1 LKAFLEHFAAILGA
15 ATAALLA
22 MSWTHEYGYFS
33 TIGRQFQTFLAT
45 ADYIANGALWLPLA
59 FFFIQQTVQ
68 WSSLAVEP
76 TEKGPKLKGWK
87 NVGVWIIWLLW
98 VVFIIST
105 VTWPIDYSQAVA
117 IMGFIVL
124 FWSSHW
130 RKFYSKVSLEEE
142 SFQLIVRELIR
153 LGPIIL
159 AAMYIYGSV
168 NAADDL
174 TRTDN
179 VYLFKFKDEKLQPHL
194 YIFLR
199 NFDRGVLARDAVEK
213 RILFLKWDDLKEVSS
228 TTPEKTN
235 SLGCWLVGFMCSD
248 RHKAIKS
255 LQEP

>member
-1 LKAFLEHFAAILGA
+1 VKAFLEHFAAILGA

-33 TIGRQFQTFLAT
+33 TIGRQFQTFLT
-45 ADYIANGALWLPLA
+45 PADYVANGALWLPLA
-59 FFFIQQTVQ
+59 ILFIQQTVQ

-76 TEKGPKLKGWK
+76 ADKGPKLTGWK
-87 NVGVWIIWLLW
+87 NIVAWTIWLLW
-98 VVFIIST
+98 VAFIVST
-105 VTWPIDYSQAVA
+105 VTWPIDYSQASV

-124 FWSSHW
+124 FWGSYW
-130 RKFYSKVSLEEE
+130 KKFYSRVSLDE
-142 SFQLIVRELIR
+142 SFQLIARELIR

-159 AAMYIYGSV
+159 VGMYIYGSV

-174 TRTDN
+174 TRTNN
-179 VYLFKFKDEKLQPHL
+179 VYLFKFKDEKVPPHL

-235 SLGCWLVGFMCSD
+235 SLSCWVFGFQCSD
-248 RHKAIKS
+248 RYKAIKE